1 MLGYQTVAG
10 ARSVAELLAA
20 TFRPTTREPIKRGQ
34 LIEDAAK
41 RNAIINLLLAYR
53 THFSRQ
59 SLPFAALK
67 FAGPLTRAELS
78 RAQHRPTFDLI
89 DPDIVVDALRDQGFS
104 IRCIKVVRHDRAL
117 CRDVDRVAFE
127 LENTHEL
134 FA

>member
-53 THFSRQ
+53 AHFSRQ

-89 DPDIVVDALRDQGFS
+89 DPDIEIDVLRDQGFP
-104 IRCIKVVRHDRAL
+104 IRCLKVKRYNRAL
-117 CRDVDRVAFE
+117 CREEERIAFE
-127 LENTHEL
+127 MENDNVE
-134 FA
+134 